1 MTDEQTV
8 YGMKA
13 ALALLER
20 RPEAVLRI
28 HYRADRRAQLKGVLA
43 WAASRRLPYREL
55 DEDSLRKVAGGMH
68 HEGLVVVAKPLCF
81 AEFAP
86 AVIGPTAFAP
96 AARPRN
102 RRDPRRGG
110 PQIGDGGSGASR
122 ERSAAAPGSQTIRAM
137 DLVWLALDGV
147 ENPHNLGAIL
157 RSAAFF
163 GAGGVLVGGV
173 APGTPVNPAA
183 IRTAEGGAEYVCVA
197 AAADLAATLSA
208 QPANGWRVLG
218 LETDGAPFPRER
230 PTAPILLVL
239 GHEHEGLRPA
249 IRQACSAVYRI
260 SGEGTLASLNVSV
273 AAGVALA
280 LLSAVR

>member
-1 MTDEQTV
+1 MAMSDEQTV

-68 HEGLVVVAKPLCF
+68 HEGLVVVAKPLRF

-86 AVIGPTAFAP
+86 GAIAP
-96 AARPRN
+96 AARPAKGRQAA
-102 RRDPRRGG
+102 RGS
-110 PQIGDGGSGASR
+110 PSSGSM
-122 ERSAAAPGSQTIRAM
+122 EQ
-137 DLVWLALDGV
+137 VWLALDGV

-163 GAGGVLVGGV
+163 GAGGVLVGSA
-173 APGTPVNPAA
+173 APGATVNPAA
-183 IRTAEGGAEYVCVA
+183 IRTAEGGAEYVGVA
-197 AAADLAATLSA
+197 AAPDLAATLSA
-208 QPANGWRVLG
+208 QAARGWTVLG
-218 LETDGAPFPRER
+218 LETDGAPFPRQR
-230 PTAPILLVL
+230 PPAPILLVL

-260 SGEGTLASLNVSV
+260 SGGGTLASLNVSV

-280 LLSAVR
+280 LLSAAG